1 MKNYRTTLSSLILI
15 GLSLSVSAQSAENFQ
30 LEDDPNSA
38 ALQESADAIQMQV
51 IDKEAESELL
61 ASPSRYAGLD
71 LDNYVQALSSSFSMR
86 TRDLDPFAR
95 HQDPNFK
102 PPQPAA
108 PRPGITKPKKET
120 ITPFSDVIARINI
133 TAVVPAKQLFLV
145 GERSFRVGDRIE
157 LDVGAE
163 KPIFVH
169 VMAIQANSVNF
180 RHSVTDETADL
191 SLGLTPEGME
201 RGVALHPPGMVPKNS
216 SAPLDAR
223 PNNPVSSRR

>member
-1 MKNYRTTLSSLILI
+1 MKVYHITLSTLILF
-15 GLSLSVSAQSAENFQ
+15 GLSTSLGAQSAENFQ
-30 LEDDPNSA
+30 LEDKSNNDV
-38 ALQESADAIQMQV
+38 LQKSADVVQMQV

-102 PPQPAA
+102 PPQPVA
-108 PRPGITKPKKET
+108 PRPGISKPQPEPV
-120 ITPFSDVIARINI
+120 TPFSDIIARINI

-157 LDVGAE
+157 LDVGKE
-163 KPIFVH
+163 KPISVH
-169 VMAIQANSVNF
+169 VMAIEANSVNF
-180 RHSVTDETADL
+180 RHGITGETANL

-201 RGVALHPPGMVPKNS
+201 RGVALHPPGMVSKNS
-216 SAPLDAR
+216 PAPLDAR
-223 PNNPVSSRR
+223 PDNPVSSRR